1 MISRLLRDNEIN
13 KLEDIK
19 VDSDKRPKMT
29 ISNRAK
35 QFAPFDALKGFREA
49 LKEKEKIKI
58 DKKELSEERAKE
70 INELLKNVK
79 EGMLTTIVYY
89 LDGEYIQLTGIVLKI
104 EKQKRCLQIEETVIC
119 FDDIYD
125 IIN

>member
-1 MISRLLRDNEIN
+1 MKSRLLQDNAIN

-58 DKKELSEERAKE
+58 DKKELSEDRAKE
-70 INELLKNVK
+70 INDLLKNMK
-79 EGMLTTIVYY
+79 EGMLTTLVYY

-104 EKQKRCLQIEETVIC
+104 EKQKRYLQIAERIIH

-125 IIN
+125 IVN

>member
-1 MISRLLRDNEIN
+1 MKSRLLQDNAIN

-58 DKKELSEERAKE
+58 DKKELSEDRAKE
-70 INELLKNVK
+70 INDLLKNMK
-79 EGMLTTIVYY
+79 EGMLTTLVYY

-104 EKQKRCLQIEETVIC
+104 EKQKRYLQIAERIIH
-119 FDDIYD
+119 FDVIYD
-125 IIN
+125 IVN